1 MANGIRN
8 KPEGRKSVELT
19 LASRVAKRFA
29 THNASFCMVKF
40 ARACARGQGTPFY
53 QLRDA
58 LRDWIKACKALPRVE
73 IKRPPERIVT
83 REVVVC
89 DREGV
94 RTAIGQAILE
104 YDLLYFSVVTP
115 ENEPS
120 RLALVKQ
127 GEHLLNSLVQAA
139 QSPRD

>member
-8 KPEGRKSVELT
+8 EAKGRPSVELP
-19 LASRVAKRFA
+19 LASRAAKRFA
-29 THNASFCMVKF
+29 THNASFCMAKF
-40 ARACARGQGTPFY
+40 ARACASGQETVFY

-58 LRDWIKACKALPRVE
+58 LRDWIKACKALPKVKIE
-73 IKRPPERIVT
+73 RPSERIVICK
-83 REVVVC
+83 VFVC
-89 DREGV
+89 DSAGV

-104 YDLLYFSVVTP
+104 YDRLYFSVVTP

-127 GEHLLNSLVQAA
+127 GEHLLNSLVKAA
-139 QSPRD
+139 QSPHD